1 MKFIDYLHKM
11 MIRCV
16 KVIFFRIK
24 NENIIT
30 KIGEL

>member
-24 NENIIT
+24 KGNIII

>member
-11 MIRCV
+11 MIQCV

-24 NENIIT
+24 KENIII

>member
-24 NENIIT
+24 KENIII